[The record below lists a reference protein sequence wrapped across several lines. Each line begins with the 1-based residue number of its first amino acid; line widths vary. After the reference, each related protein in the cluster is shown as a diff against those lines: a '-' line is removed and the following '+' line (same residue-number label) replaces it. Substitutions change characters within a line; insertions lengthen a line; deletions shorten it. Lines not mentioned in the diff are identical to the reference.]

1 MTNYVSSIS
10 VFEQN
15 GQAYVISWQAQTMP
29 QSLAYEIEDEYGRMI
44 SGSIETSTDFTL
56 PKLGVGYYHL
66 RLQAKDDK
74 QDSLIII
81 APQKA
86 YMEAKKIEPQTPIN
100 SLKQLR
106 QVLQEKSDLHYLFSF
121 PRFADLAAIYRLGL
135 FSENNNAEVSEYA
148 LFLAL
153 KKQYK
158 INRDFQDWSTR
169 CYDFN
174 KINSY
179 KCKEFA
185 RQNTKSIEQAA
196 GIIAEVQTY
205 LQKSKNYL
213 HRQGKKVISYLSML
227 TAADYQSFEGWQN
240 KKMLLNKLCKK
251 NKNYAPYDSQMLTD
265 NFYHPII
272 EKIRIAMQD
281 TDVLVIS
288 DFECLEQN
296 ICEDFP
302 FPDKK
307 EKYDTGI
314 LLAILKIES
323 RRNRCVVMATTT
335 SEISADFLAQSQKNG
350 IIFCAQE

>member
-1 MTNYVSSIS
+1 MTNYISSIS

-15 GQAYVISWQAQTMP
+15 GQAYTLSWQKNNLP
-29 QSLAYEIEDEYGRMI
+29 QSLAYEIEDEYGRI
-44 SGSIETSTDFTL
+44 IKGNIETSKDFIL

-66 RLQAKDDK
+66 RLQTKDDK

-86 YMEAKKIEPQTPIN
+86 YTSQTTIELQTPIN

-106 QVLQEKSDLHYLFSF
+106 QVLQEKTDLHYFFPF
-121 PRFADLAAIYRLGL
+121 PRYADLAAIYRLGL
-135 FSENNNAEVSEYA
+135 FSENNNADVSEYA

-158 INRDFQDWSTR
+158 INRNFQDWCNR

-185 RQNTKSIEQAA
+185 HQNQKKIKQAA
-196 GIIAEVQTY
+196 GIISEVEAY
-205 LQKSKNYL
+205 LQKSKKYL
-213 HRQGKKVISYLSML
+213 RRQNRKIISYPSML

-240 KKMLLNKLCKK
+240 KKMLLSKPCQK
-251 NKNYAPYDSQMLTD
+251 NKNYVPYDSQILAE
-265 NFYHPII
+265 NFYQPII
-272 EKIRIAMQD
+272 EKIRNAMLGA
-281 TDVLVIS
+281 DVLMIE
-288 DFECLEQN
+288 DYDCLEQN
-296 ICEDFP
+296 ICENFP
-302 FPDKK
+302 FPEKR
-307 EKYDTGI
+307 EKYDTSV

-323 RRNRCVVMATTT
+323 RRNQCIITAATTG
-335 SEISADFLAQSQKNG
+335 EISSDFLMQSQRSG
-350 IIFCAQE
+350 IIFIK

>member
-1 MTNYVSSIS
+1 MINYISPIS

-15 GQAYVISWQAQTMP
+15 GQAFIISWQTQALP
-29 QSLAYEIEDEYGRMI
+29 QSLAYEIEDEYGRII
-44 SGSIETSTDFTL
+44 SGNIETSSDFIL

-81 APQKA
+81 SPQKA
-86 YMEAKKIEPQTPIN
+86 YETQPAITPQTPIN

-106 QVLQEKSDLHYLFSF
+106 QVLQEKSDLHYLSAF
-121 PRFADLAAIYRLGL
+121 PRFADLAAIYRLQL
-135 FSENNNAEVSEYA
+135 IIENNNADISDYA

-158 INRDFQDWSTR
+158 INRDFQDWCNR

-179 KCKEFA
+179 KCKEFT
-185 RQNTKSIEQAA
+185 RQNQKSIKQAA

-227 TAADYQSFEGWQN
+227 TAADYQNFEGWQN
-240 KKMLLNKLCKK
+240 KKMLVSKLCKK
-251 NKNYAPYDSQMLTD
+251 NKNYVPYDSQLLTA

-272 EKIRIAMQD
+272 EKIRIAMQN
-281 TDVLVIS
+281 TDVLVME

-307 EKYDTGI
+307 EKYDTNV

-323 RRNRCVVMATTT
+323 RRNQCAIMATTT
-335 SEISADFLAQSQKNG
+335 SELSADFLMQSQNSG
-350 IIFCAQE
+350 IIICARE

>member
-1 MTNYVSSIS
+1 MTNYVSLIS

-15 GQAYVISWQAQTMP
+15 GQAYILSWQTQTMP
-29 QSLAYEIEDEYGRMI
+29 QSLAYEIEDEYGRII

-66 RLQAKDDK
+66 RLQDKDNQ

-86 YMEAKKIEPQTPIN
+86 YETHTTITPQPPIN

-106 QVLQEKSDLHYLFSF
+106 QVLQEKSNLHYFFPF

-135 FSENNNAEVSEYA
+135 FSENNNADVSEYA

-158 INRDFQDWSTR
+158 INRDFQDWCNR

-185 RQNTKSIEQAA
+185 RQNSKNIAQAA

-213 HRQGKKVISYLSML
+213 HRQGNKVISYLSML

-240 KKMLLNKLCKK
+240 KKILLSKPCRK
-251 NKNYAPYDSQMLTD
+251 NKNYVPYDSQMLTE
-265 NFYHPII
+265 NFYCPII
-272 EKIRIAMQD
+272 EKIRIAMQE
-281 TDVLVIS
+281 TDVLMIN
-288 DFECLEQN
+288 DFECLERN
-296 ICEDFP
+296 ICENIP
-302 FPDKK
+302 FSDKE
-307 EKYDTGI
+307 EKYNTDI

-323 RRNRCVVMATTT
+323 RRNRCAIMATTT
-335 SEISADFLAQSQKNG
+335 SEISADFLIQSQKSG
-350 IIFCAQE
+350 IIFIK

>member
-15 GQAYVISWQAQTMP
+15 GQDFVVSWQAQNLP
-29 QSLAYEIEDEYGRMI
+29 PILAYEIEDEYGRI
-44 SGSIETSTDFTL
+44 IKGNIETSKDFIL

-66 RLQAKDDK
+66 RLQDKDNK
-74 QDSLIII
+74 QDSLILI
-81 APQKA
+81 APQKT
-86 YMEAKKIEPQTPIN
+86 YEAHTTISAQTPIN

-106 QVLQEKSDLHYLFSF
+106 QVLQEKSDLHYLFPF
-121 PRFADLAAIYRLGL
+121 PRFADLAAIYRLQL
-135 FSENNNAEVSEYA
+135 FSENNKADISEYA
-148 LFLAL
+148 LYLAL
-153 KKQYK
+153 KKQHK
-158 INRDFQDWSTR
+158 INRDFQDWCNR

-185 RQNTKSIEQAA
+185 RQNQKSIEQAA
-196 GIIAEVQTY
+196 GIIAEVQSY

-213 HRQGKKVISYLSML
+213 HRQGNKVVSYLFML

-240 KKMLLNKLCKK
+240 KKMLLNKPCRK
-251 NKNYAPYDSQMLTD
+251 NKNYVPYDSQMLTD

-272 EKIRIAMQD
+272 EKIRIAMLD
-281 TDVLVIS
+281 ADYLMIE
-288 DFECLEQN
+288 DFECLAQN

-307 EKYDTGI
+307 EQYDTDV

-323 RRNRCVVMATTT
+323 RRNQCQIMATTT
-335 SEISADFLAQSQKNG
+335 SELPADFLAQSQNSG
-350 IIFCAQE
+350 IIFCA